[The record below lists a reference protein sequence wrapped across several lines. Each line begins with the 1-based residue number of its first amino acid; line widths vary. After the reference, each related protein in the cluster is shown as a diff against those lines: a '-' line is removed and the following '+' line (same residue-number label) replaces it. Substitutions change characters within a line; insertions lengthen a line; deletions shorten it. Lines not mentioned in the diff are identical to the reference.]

1 MNKELKIFFITSLS
15 IIVFGGIFIVYHFQS
30 KGYEWA
36 IGGGEKT
43 LENPYDDTSPNE
55 SELLIEGEDPK
66 GDKKDGQSS
75 DNQSENA
82 EGQRGTGGSAL
93 TGGSEGTAT
102 SGSNTTGNSTDTTRS
117 NRSPNNQTNYGK
129 QPSLGNKTNSTGQSS
144 TGDTTSDKPT
154 TGNTQTGKSDSKQS
168 VAQIKSNY
176 QPSVNKLQEE
186 VDGEL
191 NTLVSRAKK
200 EYSAKKANGESID
213 YGYFYNKYMSS
224 IAGLEAQTDAEF
236 NGIMSSL
243 EKDLQA
249 NGHNKSNSQSLR
261 DEYEAQKS
269 ARRDSMQS
277 KIMGN

>member
-1 MNKELKIFFITSLS
+1 MNKQLKIFLITSLS
-15 IIVFGGIFIVYHFQS
+15 IIVFGGIYIVYHFQFEEN
-30 KGYEWA
+30 EWA
-36 IGGGEKT
+36 NRGGDKT
-43 LENPYDDTSPNE
+43 LEKPYDATSPNE
-55 SELLIEGEDPK
+55 SDLLIKGEEPK
-66 GDKKDGQSS
+66 GDKKNGQPSDGSS
-75 DNQSENA
+75 DTSSGNA
-82 EGQRGTGGSAL
+82 DGQRGMGGSSSMG
-93 TGGSEGTAT
+93 TSGGTTT
-102 SGSNTTGNSTDTTRS
+102 SGSNTTENGTDTTGS
-117 NRSPNNQTNYGK
+117 NPSPNNQTNDGK
-129 QPSLGNKTNSTGQSS
+129 KPSSENQTNSTGS
-144 TGDTTSDKPT
+144 TTSDKPA
-154 TGNTQTGKSDSKQS
+154 TGKPDKKQS

-176 QPSVNKLQEE
+176 KPSVSKLQSE

-191 NTLVSRAKK
+191 NSLINGAKK
-200 EYSAKKANGESID
+200 EYSTKKANGENID